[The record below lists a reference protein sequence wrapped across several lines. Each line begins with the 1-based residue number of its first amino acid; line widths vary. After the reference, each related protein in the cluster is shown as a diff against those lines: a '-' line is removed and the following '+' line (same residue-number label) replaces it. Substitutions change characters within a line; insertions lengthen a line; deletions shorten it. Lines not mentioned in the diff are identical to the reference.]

1 MTKWTSEACRD
12 LREDKEFFTK
22 LLEKTGLLM
31 TVDGSGDEKGLC
43 LLTQSFALL
52 VILAAS
58 KPSTILCFLAFFG
71 PYVKNLHPDCGI
83 YLIE

>member
-1 MTKWTSEACRD
+1 MVRRVLITKWTSEACRD
-12 LREDKEFFTK
+12 LREEKELFTK

-52 VILAAS
+52 AILAA
-58 KPSTILCFLAFFG
+58 CFQ
-71 PYVKNLHPDCGI
+71 C
-83 YLIE
+83 